1 MTNTNTYFLGTLC
14 MRKRRGRKLTFMV
27 GGGFDSL
34 AQLQSAIRWDASK
47 PGEFVFEF
55 HGAEVSTKDAKLDPV
70 DAAPF
75 SLIRPTQV

>member
-1 MTNTNTYFLGTLC
+1 MNTNTMYVGTLTF
-14 MRKRRGRKLTFMV
+14 RKGRGRKLTFMV

-34 AQLQSAIRWDASK
+34 AQIQSAIRWDASK

-55 HGAEVSTKDAKLDPV
+55 HGAEVSTSDQKLDPV

-75 SLIRPTQV
+75 SLLRPAQA